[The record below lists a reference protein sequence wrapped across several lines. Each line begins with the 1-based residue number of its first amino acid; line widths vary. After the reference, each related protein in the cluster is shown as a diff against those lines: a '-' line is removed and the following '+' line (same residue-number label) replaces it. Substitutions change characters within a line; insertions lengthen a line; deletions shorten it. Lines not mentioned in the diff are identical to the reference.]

1 MHIYHLVMTLT
12 QDNDDEYLNDTTLHL
27 LNGIKAK
34 NLVDSQFCSIM
45 ETLGAFFS
53 SQSERRH
60 ILIKMELGSTP
71 KSSP

>member
-1 MHIYHLVMTLT
+1 MTLT